1 MILFRIA
8 RERYAEDLS
17 GRGGLLSFARWHD
30 HLPIIYSSL
39 SSSTC
44 ILEKLVH
51 LQPEEIHHDLVMAK
65 IEVDDTASSLML
77 ETGQLPIGWN
87 KYPSPDIL
95 KKIGNA
101 WLQNQSSLLLFV
113 PSAIDPFS
121 QNVLINPLHTE
132 ANLLTI
138 KEISPFTFDD
148 RLLK

>member
-1 MILFRIA
+1 
-8 RERYAEDLS
+8 
-17 GRGGLLSFARWHD
+17 
-30 HLPIIYSSL
+30 
-39 SSSTC
+39 
-44 ILEKLVH
+44 
-51 LQPEEIHHDLVMAK
+51 MAK

-132 ANLLTI
+132 ANLLTV